1 MISRKNKFCRKIKMF
16 WNNLIVAANFFV
28 EIAVELIVLFI
39 GITFLVGLIQEYV
52 PEETIK
58 KAMGGRHKVI
68 GSIFGAG
75 FGALTP
81 FCSCSTIP
89 LLLGML
95 KAGVPF
101 AAAMAFLFSSPL
113 LNPVIISLFIILLGW
128 KIAAL
133 YFAITFVATI
143 VIGLLL
149 DGLGFS
155 SQVKSVAVVRNSCD
169 CKQATDAKSR
179 VQRAVKFAFSLFR
192 QLVPYLL
199 LGAGIGAFIHGFVP
213 TDIITRLAGP
223 NNPLAIPVAAI
234 VGIPIYIRA
243 ETMIPIGLALIE
255 KGMSVG
261 AVLALIIGGA
271 GASIPELAL
280 LSAIFKKGLLAAFV
294 ATVFTIAIATGYLA
308 NLLIL

>member
-1 MISRKNKFCRKIKMF
+1 MF
-16 WNNLIVAANFFV
+16 WNNLVVAINFFI
-28 EIAVELIVLFI
+28 EIAVELIILFI

-58 KAMGGRHKVI
+58 KALGGRHKVI
-68 GSIFGAG
+68 GSILGAG

-95 KAGVPF
+95 RAGVPF

-113 LNPVIISLFIILLGW
+113 LNPVVISLFIILLGW

-133 YFAITFVATI
+133 YFAVTFVATI
-143 VIGLLL
+143 AIGLLL

-155 SQVKSVAVVRNSCD
+155 SQVKSVAVVRNSCI
-169 CKQATDAKSR
+169 CQQAADAKSR
-179 VQRAVKFAFSLFR
+179 IQRAARFAFSLFH

-213 TDIITRLAGP
+213 TETISRLAGP
-223 NNPLAIPVAAI
+223 TNPLAVPVAAI
-234 VGIPIYIRA
+234 IGIPIYIRA

-271 GASIPELAL
+271 GASIPELTL
-280 LSAIFKKGLLAAFV
+280 LSAIFKKRLLAAFV
-294 ATVFTIAIATGYLA
+294 VTVFSIAVAAGYLA
-308 NLLIL
+308 NLLAL

>member
-1 MISRKNKFCRKIKMF
+1 MF
-16 WNNLIVAANFFV
+16 WNNLTVAVNYFV
-28 EIAVELIVLFI
+28 EIAVELAVLFI
-39 GITFLVGLIQEYV
+39 GITFLVALIQEYV
-52 PEETIK
+52 PDETIK
-58 KAMGGRHKVI
+58 KALGGRNKVI
-68 GSIFGAG
+68 GSILGAG

-113 LNPVIISLFIILLGW
+113 LNPVIISVFVILLSW
-128 KIAAL
+128 KVAAL
-133 YFAITFVATI
+133 YFVVVFITAV

-155 SQVKSVAVVRNSCD
+155 RYVKPAAVVRNSCD
-169 CKQATDAKSR
+169 CQQSTDAKSR
-179 VQRAVKFAFSLFR
+179 IQRSAGFAFSLFR
-192 QLVPYLL
+192 QLMPYLL

-213 TDIITRLAGP
+213 TDIVSRLAGP
-223 NNPLAIPVAAI
+223 SNPLAVPVAAI
-234 VGIPIYIRA
+234 VGIPLYIRA
-243 ETMIPIGLALIE
+243 ETMIPIGLALIG

-271 GASIPELAL
+271 GASIPELTL
-280 LSAIFKKGLLAAFV
+280 LSAIFKKRLLGAFLV
-294 ATVFTIAIATGYLA
+294 TIFTIAVTAGYLA
-308 NLLIL
+308 NLLAL

>member
-1 MISRKNKFCRKIKMF
+1 MF
-16 WNNLIVAANFFV
+16 WDNLVIAAKYFV
-28 EIAVELIVLFI
+28 EIALELAVLFI

-58 KAMGGRHKVI
+58 KALGGRHKVI
-68 GSIFGAG
+68 GSILGAG

-113 LNPVIISLFIILLGW
+113 LNPVIISLFIILMGW

-133 YFAITFVATI
+133 YFTVTFISTI
-143 VIGLLL
+143 LIGLLL
-149 DGLGFS
+149 DKLGLVNE
-155 SQVKSVAVVRNSCD
+155 VKAVAVVKSCCD
-169 CKQATDAKSR
+169 CQQTTDAKSR
-179 VQRAVKFAFSLFR
+179 IKRSAEFAFGLFR
-192 QLVPYLL
+192 QLMPYLL
-199 LGAGIGAFIHGFVP
+199 IGACIGAFIHGFIP
-213 TDIITRLAGP
+213 TEIISRLAGP
-223 NNPLAIPVAAI
+223 QNPIAVPVAAI
-234 VGIPIYIRA
+234 IGIPIYIRA
-243 ETMIPIGLALIE
+243 ETMIPIGLALIG

-271 GASIPELAL
+271 GASIPELTL
-280 LSAIFKKGLLAAFV
+280 LSAIFKKKLLIAFIL
-294 ATVFTIAIATGYLA
+294 TIFTIAIVAGYLA
-308 NLLIL
+308 NSLIL

>member
-1 MISRKNKFCRKIKMF
+1 MF
-16 WNNLIVAANFFV
+16 WDNFVVAADFFID
-28 EIAVELIVLFI
+28 IAVELTVLFI

-52 PEETIK
+52 PDETIK
-58 KAMGGRHKVI
+58 KAMGGRNKVV
-68 GSIFGAG
+68 GSILGAG

-95 KAGVPF
+95 RAGVPF

-113 LNPVIISLFIILLGW
+113 LNPVIISLFIILMGW

-133 YFAITFVATI
+133 YFAVTFTATI
-143 VIGLLL
+143 IIGLLL
-149 DGLGFS
+149 DGLGFA
-155 SQVKSVAVVRNSCD
+155 SQIKPVAAVRNCCD
-169 CKQATDAKSR
+169 CQQGTDARSR
-179 VQRAVKFAFSLFR
+179 IQRSAEFAFSLFR
-192 QLVPYLL
+192 QLMPYLL
-199 LGAGIGAFIHGFVP
+199 LGAAIGAFIHGFVP
-213 TDIITRLAGP
+213 TEIISRLAGP

-234 VGIPIYIRA
+234 IGIPIYIRA

-271 GASIPELAL
+271 GASIPEMTL
-280 LSAIFKKGLLAAFV
+280 LSAIFRKRLLAAFV
-294 ATVFTIAIATGYLA
+294 VTVFTIAVTAGYLA
-308 NLLIL
+308 NMMTL

>member
-1 MISRKNKFCRKIKMF
+1 MF
-16 WNNLIVAANFFV
+16 LDNLTVAANFFI

-39 GITFLVGLIQEYV
+39 GITFLVGLIQEYL
-52 PEETIK
+52 PDETIK
-58 KAMGGRHKVI
+58 KAMGGRNKVL
-68 GSIFGAG
+68 GSVLGAG

-95 KAGVPF
+95 RAGVPF

-128 KIAAL
+128 KTASF
-133 YFAITFVATI
+133 YFAVTFVATV

-149 DGLGFS
+149 DRSGFS

-169 CKQATDAKSR
+169 CQQATDAKSR
-179 VQRAVKFAFSLFR
+179 IQRSAGFAFSLFR

-213 TDIITRLAGP
+213 TEIITRLAGP

-234 VGIPIYIRA
+234 IGIPIYIRA
-243 ETMIPIGLALIE
+243 ETMIPVGLALIE

-261 AVLALIIGGA
+261 VVLALIIGGA
-271 GASIPELAL
+271 GASIPELTL
-280 LSAIFKKGLLAAFV
+280 LSSIFKKRLLAAFV
-294 ATVFTIAIATGYLA
+294 VTVFSIAVVAGYLA
-308 NLLIL
+308 NWLALI

>member
-1 MISRKNKFCRKIKMF
+1 MF
-16 WNNLIVAANFFV
+16 WDNFVVAADFFI
-28 EIAVELIVLFI
+28 EIAVELTVLFI

-52 PEETIK
+52 PDETIK
-58 KAMGGRHKVI
+58 KAMGGRNKVV
-68 GSIFGAG
+68 GSILGAG

-95 KAGVPF
+95 RAGVPF

-113 LNPVIISLFIILLGW
+113 LNPVIISLFIILMGW

-133 YFAITFVATI
+133 YFAVTFTATI
-143 VIGLLL
+143 IIGLLL
-149 DGLGFS
+149 DGLGFA
-155 SQVKSVAVVRNSCD
+155 SQIKPVAAVRNCCD
-169 CKQATDAKSR
+169 CQQGTDARSR
-179 VQRAVKFAFSLFR
+179 IQRSAGFAFSLFR
-192 QLVPYLL
+192 QLMPYLL
-199 LGAGIGAFIHGFVP
+199 LGAAIGAFIHGFVP
-213 TDIITRLAGP
+213 TEIISRLAGP

-234 VGIPIYIRA
+234 IGIPIYIRA

-271 GASIPELAL
+271 GASIPELTL
-280 LSAIFKKGLLAAFV
+280 LSAIFRKRLLAAFV
-294 ATVFTIAIATGYLA
+294 VTVFTIAVTAGYLA
-308 NLLIL
+308 NMMTL

>member
-1 MISRKNKFCRKIKMF
+1 MF
-16 WNNLIVAANFFV
+16 WNNLIVAANFFI
-28 EIAVELIVLFI
+28 EIAIELVVLFI

-58 KAMGGRHKVI
+58 KAMGGRHKFV
-68 GSIFGAG
+68 GSILGAG

-95 KAGVPF
+95 RAGVPF

-133 YFAITFVATI
+133 YFAVTFVATI

-155 SQVKSVAVVRNSCD
+155 SQVKSVAVIRNSCD
-169 CKQATDAKSR
+169 CQQATDAKSR
-179 VQRAVKFAFSLFR
+179 IHRSAVFAFSLFR

-213 TDIITRLAGP
+213 TEIISRLAGP

-234 VGIPIYIRA
+234 IGIPIYIRA

-271 GASIPELAL
+271 GASIPELTL
-280 LSAIFKKGLLAAFV
+280 LSAIFRKRLLAAFV
-294 ATVFTIAIATGYLA
+294 VTVFSIAVVTGYLA
-308 NLLIL
+308 NILTL

>member
-1 MISRKNKFCRKIKMF
+1 MF
-16 WNNLIVAANFFV
+16 WNNFTVAARFFI
-28 EIAVELIVLFI
+28 EIAVELTVLFI
-39 GITFLVGLIQEYV
+39 GVTFLVGLLQEYV
-52 PEETIK
+52 PDETIK
-58 KAMGGRHKVI
+58 KAMGGRNKI
-68 GSIFGAG
+68 AGSVLGAG

-113 LNPVIISLFIILLGW
+113 LNPVIISLLIILLGW

-133 YFAITFVATI
+133 YFAVVFVSTI

-149 DGLGFS
+149 DGVGFS
-155 SQVKSVAVVRNSCD
+155 SQIKPVAVVRNSCD
-169 CKQATDAKSR
+169 CQQATDAKSR
-179 VQRAVKFAFSLFR
+179 IERSAVFAYGLFR

-213 TDIITRLAGP
+213 TEIITRLAGP
-223 NNPLAIPVAAI
+223 DNPLAIPVAAVI
-234 VGIPIYIRA
+234 GVPIYIRA
-243 ETMIPIGLALIE
+243 ETAIPIGLALIE
-255 KGMSVG
+255 KGMGLG

-271 GASIPELAL
+271 GASIPELTL
-280 LSAIFKKGLLAAFV
+280 LSSIFKKRLLAAFV
-294 ATVFTIAIATGYLA
+294 VTIFSIAVIAGYLA
-308 NLLIL
+308 NLLII

>member
-1 MISRKNKFCRKIKMF
+1 MF
-16 WNNLIVAANFFV
+16 WDNLTLAARFFI
-28 EIAVELIVLFI
+28 EIAVELTVLFI
-39 GITFLVGLIQEYV
+39 GITFLVGLIQEYL

-58 KAMGGRHKVI
+58 KALGGRNKVA
-68 GSIFGAG
+68 GSILGAG

-128 KIAAL
+128 KIAAI
-133 YFAITFVATI
+133 YFAVTFTSTV

-149 DGLGFS
+149 DGAGFS
-155 SQVKSVAVVRNSCD
+155 SQIKPVAVVRNKCD
-169 CKQATDAKSR
+169 CQQATDSKSR
-179 VQRAVKFAFSLFR
+179 IQRSAVFAFSLFR

-213 TDIITRLAGP
+213 TEIISSLAGP
-223 NNPLAIPVAAI
+223 GNPLAVPVAAI
-234 VGIPIYIRA
+234 IGVPLYIRA
-243 ETMIPIGLALIE
+243 ETMIPIGLALIK
-255 KGMSVG
+255 KGMSLG
-261 AVLALIIGGA
+261 AVLALVIGGA
-271 GASIPELAL
+271 GASIPELTL
-280 LSAIFKKGLLAAFV
+280 LSSIFKKRLLAAFV
-294 ATVFTIAIATGYLA
+294 VTVFSIAVIAGYLA
-308 NLLIL
+308 NLLVL